1 MRPGVLSAVEIDH
14 RAGLVRLGL
23 PGDRRD
29 SFAWQVLD
37 VRGTIA
43 AEGRGSSF
51 NVVLSPGRY
60 RVLATAEKT
69 FAGEFSVAAG
79 ESLELVLDP

>member
-1 MRPGVLSAVEIDH
+1 MRKA
-14 RAGLVRLGL
+14 A
-23 PGDRRD
+23 
-29 SFAWQVLD
+29 
-37 VRGTIA
+37 IA
-43 AEGRGSSF
+43 AEGRGPSF

-79 ESLELVLDP
+79 ESLEVVLDRVKVSTRAGRMRRFS